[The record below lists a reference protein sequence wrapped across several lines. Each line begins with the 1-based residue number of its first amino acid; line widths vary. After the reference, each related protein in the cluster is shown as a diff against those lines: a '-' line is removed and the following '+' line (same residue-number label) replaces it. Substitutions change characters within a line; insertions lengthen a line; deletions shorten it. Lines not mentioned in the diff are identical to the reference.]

1 MFNKYCIFVLFVNRV
16 NILLTGFT
24 YIYIYRIFTGIYGK
38 CFAFLKKVYGGI
50 EKMEQELKEKEAN
63 FRIGDLVG
71 IGITLVVVG
80 VVLSFGA
87 KINSSI
93 QDDFTDGSTED
104 NVVSNSSEGLATL
117 ADNLPLI
124 ATIVVAA
131 VVVGII
137 ITYMAGRIGGGA

>member
-1 MFNKYCIFVLFVNRV
+1 
-16 NILLTGFT
+16 
-24 YIYIYRIFTGIYGK
+24 
-38 CFAFLKKVYGGI
+38 
-50 EKMEQELKEKEAN
+50 MEQELKQAN

-87 KINSSI
+87 KIFSNVKEDSCEATY
-93 QDDFTDGSTED
+93 DDGDCRACPDGYTYNTSGDECYETTNTSNTTSYTSGTTDESFSVAG
-104 NVVSNSSEGLATL
+104 NSSEGLGTL

-137 ITYMAGRIGGGA
+137 IVYMAGRISS

>member
-1 MFNKYCIFVLFVNRV
+1 M
-16 NILLTGFT
+16 LTS
-24 YIYIYRIFTGIYGK
+24 IYIYLHFFYIQWKFN
-38 CFAFLKKVYGGI
+38 FQKKQTRRF
-50 EKMEQELKEKEAN
+50 EKMEQKLKEKEELKEKEAN

-93 QDDFTDGSTED
+93 SDDFDVNSTEKSIVD
-104 NVVSNSSEGLATL
+104 NSTEGIQTL
-117 ADNLPLI
+117 AENMPLI

-137 ITYMAGRIGGGA
+137 IVYMAGRVGGVGGA